1 MEPVQRP
8 QTVRGNKHYPQG
20 SSHQRSSQGQ
30 RRPPRGQF
38 HNNTARVTEEKPTSE
53 RLTQIRCSL
62 CHRKDHSEEQCP
74 KHLSCEYCQGRFHT
88 ERTCR
93 ERQADRRHQ
102 DLIQAVRLGSQETLA
117 VLLGAAWRL
126 PSQQLNNT
134 WGTRPTP
141 GVGLCN
147 SHYPYPQG
155 GTVLI
160 DYLLTNLDR
169 LMTDHH
175 CKFVIFLGDLNQR
188 GIQHSFDSLLAVFNL
203 QNYVSF
209 PTHRSGSSIDPVVT
223 DLPSHE
229 IQCSSMGP
237 VGSSDH
243 EAILTKITFK
253 RPRDE
258 SITPTL
264 WQWKSADWCQLRNS
278 LEQTD
283 WESVLQGDVDQQVEQ
298 FTETLLSVQ
307 NRWVS
312 HKQHRT
318 KATDQPWF
326 GPQCCTAS
334 NDKYRAWRRYKRHPT
349 RHNRTLLRAATARLV
364 TTQAWARE
372 QWEECLRKKLRGGNV
387 GSKQWWG
394 LVKDA
399 QGEAHES
406 SIPPLIQA
414 DGTTVHLTKD
424 KVDLLAQ
431 HFARK
436 MTVPDPTRAPPS
448 LPVVA
453 GGKLTSFSLS
463 EAEVRA
469 SLSALEE
476 VKAVGPD
483 GVSPRVLRRCS
494 KELTSPLTKLF
505 RAILHHNQWP
515 RLWKTSHV
523 VPVHKKGSRS
533 EVTNYRPVSL
543 LSVISKVLEGIIT
556 QRLTTHLE
564 EQYLLSERQFGF
576 RKGRSAADLNL
587 LLVNEW
593 SDALDQGRPTAV
605 LALDIVGA
613 FDRVW
618 HPALVERLYA
628 AGLSGGA
635 LKLLRHYLLERH
647 LKVVH
652 NGLQSPPCNIE
663 AGVPQGSVLGPLL
676 WNIYVNDLLNLVPS
690 AKAYADDVTVSVSFA
705 PGDETSTISHLNT
718 ILHRL
723 EIWGR
728 RWQVS
733 FAPHKT
739 HLIVVS
745 RTRHDI
751 RLFFD
756 GAFLAPSKELK
767 ILGVTYDDKLTF
779 KPHIMQLART
789 TAGQLASL
797 RRISWLLDNR
807 RRELL
812 YKAQI
817 RSTLEYSCL
826 AWGGAAPSHI
836 AVLDKVQ
843 RRAERIIWDGQ
854 QRQPGALLC
863 LQHRRDVAGLTT
875 FFKAQVRRTPHL
887 NQLRQAERRTE
898 VFTRTVAA
906 EPGALALHRSHSTH
920 HQRQFTQVYT
930 RLWNCL
936 LASDSCPNHLTNNTV
951 GLQRFK
957 VLVHRWLSSVRDS
970 DTED

>member
-728 RWQVS
+728 SLPELQQDNWPPSGGSHGFLIIEGVS
-733 FAPHKT
+733 SSIKPRFALP
-739 HLIVVS
+739 
-745 RTRHDI
+745 
-751 RLFFD
+751 
-756 GAFLAPSKELK
+756 
-767 ILGVTYDDKLTF
+767 
-779 KPHIMQLART
+779 
-789 TAGQLASL
+789 
-797 RRISWLLDNR
+797 
-807 RRELL
+807 
-812 YKAQI
+812 
-817 RSTLEYSCL
+817 
-826 AWGGAAPSHI
+826 
-836 AVLDKVQ
+836 
-843 RRAERIIWDGQ
+843 
-854 QRQPGALLC
+854 
-863 LQHRRDVAGLTT
+863 
-875 FFKAQVRRTPHL
+875 
-887 NQLRQAERRTE
+887 
-898 VFTRTVAA
+898 
-906 EPGALALHRSHSTH
+906 
-920 HQRQFTQVYT
+920 
-930 RLWNCL
+930 
-936 LASDSCPNHLTNNTV
+936 
-951 GLQRFK
+951 
-957 VLVHRWLSSVRDS
+957 
-970 DTED
+970 

>member
-1 MEPVQRP
+1 M
-8 QTVRGNKHYPQG
+8 
-20 SSHQRSSQGQ
+20 
-30 RRPPRGQF
+30 
-38 HNNTARVTEEKPTSE
+38 PTSG
-53 RLTQIRCSL
+53 T
-62 CHRKDHSEEQCP
+62 
-74 KHLSCEYCQGRFHT
+74 
-88 ERTCR
+88 
-93 ERQADRRHQ
+93 RRHQ
-102 DLIQAVRLGSQETLA
+102 GHCERDLKIVSANVRGFHTNVGELTHRFVQANKADIVFVCETFLDNNVTSGYARIKGYSSWVRKDRSTLGGGVALCFKNSLRVV
-117 VLLGAAWRL
+117 VLDTPIPADLEVIIWNVCGDKDVGILCVGCYRP
-126 PSQQLNNT
+126 PSQ
-134 WGTRPTP
+134 
-141 GVGLCN
+141 
-147 SHYPYPQG
+147 

-175 CKFVIFLGDLNQR
+175 CKFVIFLGDLNQQ

-258 SITPTL
+258 SITRTL
-264 WQWKSADWCQLRNS
+264 WQWESADWCQLRNS

-436 MTVPDPTRAPPS
+436 MTVPDPSRAPPS

-463 EAEVRA
+463 EAEVRS

-533 EVTNYRPVSL
+533 EVTNYQPVSL

-718 ILHRL
+718 ILHCL

-789 TAGQLASL
+789 AAGQLASL

-854 QRQPGALLC
+854 QRQPGALQC

>member
-1 MEPVQRP
+1 MIK
-8 QTVRGNKHYPQG
+8 GY
-20 SSHQRSSQGQ
+20 SSW
-30 RRPPRGQF
+30 
-38 HNNTARVTEEKPTSE
+38 V
-53 RLTQIRCSL
+53 
-62 CHRKDHSEEQCP
+62 RKDRSTLGGGVALCFKNSLRVVVLDTP
-74 KHLSCEYCQGRFHT
+74 IP
-88 ERTCR
+88 
-93 ERQADRRHQ
+93 ADLEVIIWKVYGDKDIGILCVGCYRH
-102 DLIQAVRLGSQETLA
+102 
-117 VLLGAAWRL
+117 
-126 PSQQLNNT
+126 PSP
-134 WGTRPTP
+134 GTA
-141 GVGLCN
+141 
-147 SHYPYPQG
+147 
-155 GTVLI
+155 LI

-175 CKFVIFLGDLNQR
+175 CNFVIILGDLNQR

-203 QNYVSF
+203 QNYVTF

-237 VGSSDH
+237 W
-243 EAILTKITFK
+243 E
-253 RPRDE
+253 
-258 SITPTL
+258 
-264 WQWKSADWCQLRNS
+264 SADWCKLQNS

-307 NRWVS
+307 NRWVP

-372 QWEECLRKKLRGGNV
+372 QWEECLRRKLRGGNV

-406 SIPPLIQA
+406 SIPPLIQT

-453 GGKLTSFSLS
+453 GGRLTSFSC
-463 EAEVRA
+463 
-469 SLSALEE
+469 
-476 VKAVGPD
+476 
-483 GVSPRVLRRCS
+483 LRRRF
-494 KELTSPLTKLF
+494 EPPFLRWRRVRQWALT
-505 RAILHHNQWP
+505 
-515 RLWKTSHV
+515 
-523 VPVHKKGSRS
+523 G
-533 EVTNYRPVSL
+533 
-543 LSVISKVLEGIIT
+543 
-556 QRLTTHLE
+556 
-564 EQYLLSERQFGF
+564 
-576 RKGRSAADLNL
+576 
-587 LLVNEW
+587 
-593 SDALDQGRPTAV
+593 
-605 LALDIVGA
+605 
-613 FDRVW
+613 
-618 HPALVERLYA
+618 
-628 AGLSGGA
+628 
-635 LKLLRHYLLERH
+635 
-647 LKVVH
+647 
-652 NGLQSPPCNIE
+652 
-663 AGVPQGSVLGPLL
+663 
-676 WNIYVNDLLNLVPS
+676 

-705 PGDETSTISHLNT
+705 PGDETSTISRLNT

-723 EIWGR
+723 EIWGQ

-739 HLIVVS
+739 QLLVVS

-756 GAFLAPSKELK
+756 GAFLTPSRELK

-789 TAGQLASL
+789 AAGQLASL

-807 RRELL
+807 GRELL

-817 RSTLEYSCL
+817 RSSLEYSCL

-836 AVLDKVQ
+836 VVLDKVQ

-854 QRQPGALLC
+854 
-863 LQHRRDVAGLTT
+863 
-875 FFKAQVRRTPHL
+875 
-887 NQLRQAERRTE
+887 
-898 VFTRTVAA
+898 
-906 EPGALALHRSHSTH
+906 
-920 HQRQFTQVYT
+920 
-930 RLWNCL
+930 
-936 LASDSCPNHLTNNTV
+936 
-951 GLQRFK
+951 
-957 VLVHRWLSSVRDS
+957 
-970 DTED
+970 